1 MIFDCQFK
9 NIHFQAHTKKLL
21 KEMSKYAKQA
31 GNFYI
36 PYTFFIV
43 NYSKQNPSDFVYL

>member
-1 MIFDCQFK
+1 MIIDCNFR

-21 KEMSKYAKQA
+21 KEMSIYAKQA

-36 PYTFFIV
+36 QCTFSIV